1 MSGLIILVIIV
12 AGLRVFVELVAD
24 ERRRE
29 RRRSRYHEY
38 LKSDAWKRKRWLV
51 FKRDSRRCV
60 YCGAP
65 ATQVHHT
72 SYAPHN
78 VGREPI
84 DCMVSVCDA
93 CHRRQHGK

>member
-1 MSGLIILVIIV
+1 MSGLIIVFAI
-12 AGLRVFVELVAD
+12 ASGLRLFVDLSAD
-24 ERRRE
+24 ERRRG
-29 RRRSRYHEY
+29 RRRTKYHEY

-72 SYAPHN
+72 NYAPQN

-84 DCMVSVCDA
+84 DCMVSICDP
-93 CHRRQHGK
+93 CHRMQHGK